1 MMRRSCGSFTSLTS
15 HSSINSQTKI
25 FNTRDFKNYIAN
37 MEDDII
43 KVSNDYYH
51 YASRYDKKIN
61 NIINRYEERTNKLF
75 IDLRYREAECRRLNN
90 KLEYICK
97 EVSKIKEYTNI
108 SYYICE
114 ASDANAT
121 SKASDANATSGDANA
136 TSGDANA
143 TNATSKAS
151 DEETSGNSGNSSKTR
166 VRYIAVIDTS
176 DRLSKNIFVML
187 CIYTIFVF
195 SMVITY

>member
-1 MMRRSCGSFTSLTS
+1 
-15 HSSINSQTKI
+15 
-25 FNTRDFKNYIAN
+25 

-108 SYYICE
+108 SNYICE
-114 ASDANAT
+114 ANDANAT
-121 SKASDANATSGDANA
+121 SKASDA
-136 TSGDANA
+136 
-143 TNATSKAS
+143 NATSKAS
-151 DEETSGNSGNSSKTR
+151 DEETSGNSGDSGKTR
-166 VRYIAVIDTS
+166 ARYIAVIDTS
-176 DRLSKNIFVML
+176 DRLSKNIFVIL

>member
-51 YASRYDKKIN
+51 YADKYDKKIN
-61 NIINRYEERTNKLF
+61 NTINRYEERTNKLF

-108 SYYICE
+108 SNYICE
-114 ASDANAT
+114 
-121 SKASDANATSGDANA
+121 
-136 TSGDANA
+136 
-143 TNATSKAS
+143 AS
-151 DEETSGNSGNSSKTR
+151 DEETSGNSGDSGKTIA
-166 VRYIAVIDTS
+166 RYIAVIDT
-176 DRLSKNIFVML
+176 DNRLSKNIFVIL

>member
-1 MMRRSCGSFTSLTS
+1 
-15 HSSINSQTKI
+15 
-25 FNTRDFKNYIAN
+25 

-51 YASRYDKKIN
+51 YADRYDKKIN
-61 NIINRYEERTNKLF
+61 KIYNRYEERTNKLF

-97 EVSKIKEYTNI
+97 EVSKIKEYTDI
-108 SYYICE
+108 SNYICDVSDTSK

-121 SKASDANATSGDANA
+121 SKASDANATS
-136 TSGDANA
+136 
-143 TNATSKAS
+143 KAS
-151 DEETSGNSGNSSKTR
+151 GEENRGKTR
-166 VRYIAVIDTS
+166 ARYIAVIDTS
-176 DRLSKNIFVML
+176 DRLSKNIFVIL

-195 SMVITY
+195 SLVITY